1 MRVADD
7 GSRLAARLE
16 RMADNLAA
24 GRRETPQRLIPVA
37 RHAAEDA
44 RRRLALLRFLL
55 ADALTE
61 ATEEG
66 EHSATAL
73 ALLARIAEAV
83 GMEGEAEFPALRAL
97 RAEVEALAPRRRRRR
112 SIHCHGKITV
122 DRRLL
127 LARAVLDDAEAWGR
141 DGAVWYTLWLAASY
155 AVSDYDR
162 DHFVTL
168 GPRVERRVRRLA
180 DWLGAAPAASARP
193 EGGPRILA
201 GPSRKREGAGPKPCP
216 R

>member
-16 RMADNLAA
+16 RVAENLAA
-24 GRRETPQRLIPVA
+24 GRRETPQRFIPVA

-44 RRRLALLRFLL
+44 RLRLALVRFLL

-61 ATEEG
+61 AAEEG
-66 EHSATAL
+66 EHSAMAL

-83 GMEGEAEFPALRAL
+83 GTEGDADLAALRAL
-97 RAEVEALAPRRRRRR
+97 RDEVMALAPRRRRRR

-141 DGAVWYTLWLAASY
+141 DGAGWYTLWLAASY

-162 DHFVTL
+162 DHFVTV
-168 GPRVERRVRRLA
+168 GPHVERRVRRLA
-180 DWLGAAPAASARP
+180 AWFGAARAASARP
-193 EGGPRILA
+193 PGGPKILV
-201 GPSRKREGAGPKPCP
+201 GIS
-216 R
+216 